1 MPVLPSMVYSPV
13 SDQPVSDRPII
24 GWPTIGRPTIGRP
37 TIGRPT
43 IGRIATGFPA
53 LDAALDGGWPTGTLT
68 ELLVPGQG
76 SGELG
81 LLSPALARLT
91 TTTNA
96 TLAGTGSWVM
106 LIAPPWIPYAPG
118 LCWQGIALDRV
129 LIVRV
134 RQSPETLWAME
145 ETLRSGTCAGVIA
158 WAGTTARHQARDT
171 QLQRLHLLAGKQQ
184 AWAILI
190 RAARCRRE
198 RSPARL
204 RLQLHCPSPTTL
216 QLDIFKNGWRGTGT
230 VTVERRF

>member
-1 MPVLPSMVYSPV
+1 MCSSVPVFPSMAHSLVN
-13 SDQPVSDRPII
+13 
-24 GWPTIGRPTIGRP
+24 GWPVTGHL
-37 TIGRPT
+37 
-43 IGRIATGFPA
+43 ATGFPA
-53 LDAALDGGWPTGTLT
+53 LDAALDGGWPTGRLT

-91 TTTNA
+91 TTRNA
-96 TLAGTGSWVM
+96 ALAGTGSWVM

-134 RQSPETLWAME
+134 RRPPETLWAME

-158 WAGTTARHQARDT
+158 WAGTTARYQTRHT
-171 QLQRLHLLAGKQQ
+171 QLQRLHFLAGKQQ
-184 AWAILI
+184 AWAVLI
-190 RAARCRRE
+190 RAVRCRQE

-204 RLQLHCPSPTTL
+204 RLQLHCSSPTTL
-216 QLDIFKNGWRGTGT
+216 QLDIFKNGWRGTET

>member
-1 MPVLPSMVYSPV
+1 MCL
-13 SDQPVSDRPII
+13 
-24 GWPTIGRPTIGRP
+24 
-37 TIGRPT
+37 
-43 IGRIATGFPA
+43 IATGFPA
-53 LDAALDGGWPTGTLT
+53 LDAVLGGGWPTGTLT
-68 ELLVPGQG
+68 ELLVPGEG

-91 TTTNA
+91 SA
-96 TLAGTGSWVM
+96 TIETPSGTGSWVM

-118 LCWQGIALDRV
+118 LCWQGVALDRV

-134 RQSPETLWAME
+134 RRPPETLWAME
-145 ETLRSGTCAGVIA
+145 ETLRSGICAGVIA
-158 WAGTTARHQARDT
+158 WAGTTAIPQARHT

-184 AWAILI
+184 ALAILI

-204 RLQLHCPSPTTL
+204 RLQLHPSSPATL